1 MPEKTVI
8 RLALIKVNKNLCQQ
22 LDSTRSLWKH
32 AKHSS
37 WLSKDTKQKTLLSI
51 RSFVGKQTKKVKERR
66 LFHQNLSHSMEQ
78 IRLSKLSTSAL
89 CLYAQKAFCYVCAKN
104 SRIGSNSTKQQ
115 KNTFFHQDVFKIQVN
130 VVIFQQDMSKINC
143 LLVELSKGQDILSRS
158 SHICNPQ
165 FFSWVKCMQM
175 VDYNFFF

>member
-1 MPEKTVI
+1 MNQKDGPYICENVPPTLCTVITQNNKTVLQMPEKTVI

-51 RSFVGKQTKKVKERR
+51 RSFVGKQTKKKVKERR

-115 KNTFFHQDVFKIQVN
+115 KNTFFHQDMFKIQVN
-130 VVIFQQDMSKINC
+130 VVF
-143 LLVELSKGQDILSRS
+143 L
-158 SHICNPQ
+158 
-165 FFSWVKCMQM
+165 
-175 VDYNFFF
+175 YN

>member
-1 MPEKTVI
+1 MPENSHLLGAYKSKQESV
-8 RLALIKVNKNLCQQ
+8 LATWFNSFVME
-22 LDSTRSLWKH
+22 T
-32 AKHSS
+32 HSS

-115 KNTFFHQDVFKIQVN
+115 KNTFFHQDMFKICIGKCCHFSARDTT
-130 VVIFQQDMSKINC
+130 VIYC
-143 LLVELSKGQDILSRS
+143 YLLLPIYLQ
-158 SHICNPQ
+158 
-165 FFSWVKCMQM
+165 WM
-175 VDYNFFF
+175 